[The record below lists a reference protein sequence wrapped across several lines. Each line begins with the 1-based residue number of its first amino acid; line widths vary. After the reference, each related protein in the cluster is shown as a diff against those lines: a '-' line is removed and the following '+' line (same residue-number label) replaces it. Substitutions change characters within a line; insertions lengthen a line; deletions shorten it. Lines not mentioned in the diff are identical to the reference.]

1 MTSCFH
7 DGVDQYITLLP
18 ELLLPF
24 KFLLSSLRNLAVVF
38 VCIASN
44 VIANPFIHILVTDH
58 SKVSSICK

>member
-7 DGVDQYITLLP
+7 DSVDQYSNLFH

-24 KFLLSSLRNLAVVF
+24 KFLLSSLRSLAVVF
-38 VCIASN
+38 IRIAPN
-44 VIANPFIHILVTDH
+44 VIANPFAHTLVTDH